1 MVAQTFIRN
10 TIIESV
16 HKGEM
21 RMLKTVA
28 LRIALLVFMIGICS
42 SAIAQ
47 SNYVTAIKC
56 GRLINPVDGSVTQNA
71 VIIVRGERIAQADA
85 GLRIPDGAKLIDL
98 SAYTVLPGLIDCHT
112 HIMLQPEDEK
122 GPPPVI
128 TKSQAFRTVQA
139 VAAAKR
145 DLEAGFTTMRDLDS
159 EGAGFA
165 DVAIRD
171 GINRGIIPGPR
182 LLVSTYALTITG
194 GHMNNSGLNPDIQ
207 IPEPATLTDSR
218 DAMIAEVRREVKYG
232 ADWIKLYATGTL
244 RHVDPVTLES
254 LSQVSLEEVK
264 AIVAEAARW
273 HRDVAAHAYGG
284 DGAKNAI
291 RGGVRSLEH
300 GMLMDDEAIKLL
312 VEHGTYWC
320 PTLSVYLPESPEED
334 TEMRRRIVQ
343 HHKEVF
349 QKAMRAGVKICFG
362 TDVGAFEHGSSAR
375 EFMKMVE
382 YGMKPIDAL
391 RSATTRAA
399 ELLRMEKQIG
409 SIETGK
415 LADII
420 AVEGNPLD
428 DIRSLTRVTF
438 VMKAGQVYKPRP

>member
-1 MVAQTFIRN
+1 
-10 TIIESV
+10 
-16 HKGEM
+16 
-21 RMLKTVA
+21 MLNARASKA
-28 LRIALLVFMIGICS
+28 LVLAWILLLS
-42 SAIAQ
+42 SFAFAQ
-47 SNYVTAIKC
+47 SSLLTAIRC

-71 VIIVRGERIAQADA
+71 VIIVRGDRIVQVGANL
-85 GLRIPDGAKLIDL
+85 GIPSGAKVIDL

-112 HIMLQPEDEK
+112 HIMLQPEDER
-122 GPPPVI
+122 GAPPVV
-128 TKSQAFRTVQA
+128 TKSQAFRTVQG

-182 LLVSTYALTITG
+182 LFVSTYALTITG
-194 GHMNNSGLNPDIQ
+194 GHMNNAGLNPDIQ

-218 DAMIAEVRREVKYG
+218 DAMIAEIRREVKYG

-244 RHVDPVTLES
+244 RHVDPVTLEP
-254 LSQVSLEEVK
+254 LSQVSLDEVK
-264 AIVAEAARW
+264 AVVAEAARW

-291 RGGVRSLEH
+291 RGGVRSIEH
-300 GMLMDDEAIKLL
+300 GMLMDDEALKLL
-312 VEHGTYWC
+312 VEHGTFWC
-320 PTLSVYLPESPEED
+320 PTLSVYLPESAEDD
-334 TEMRRRIVQ
+334 TEMRRRIVV

-349 QKAMRAGVKICFG
+349 QKAMRIGVKICFG
-362 TDVGAFEHGSSAR
+362 TDVGAFEHGTSAR
-375 EFMKMVE
+375 EFVKMVE
-382 YGMKPIDAL
+382 YGMKPIDAI

-399 ELLRMEKQIG
+399 ELLRMEKKIG
-409 SIETGK
+409 SIENGK

-420 AVEGNPLD
+420 AVEGNPVD
-428 DIRSLTRVTF
+428 DIKALTRVTF
-438 VMKAGQVYKPRP
+438 VMKAGHVYKSPLQP

>member
-1 MVAQTFIRN
+1 MNRNRVVSFVLLLLMLQAGSVA
-10 TIIESV
+10 
-16 HKGEM
+16 
-21 RMLKTVA
+21 
-28 LRIALLVFMIGICS
+28 
-42 SAIAQ
+42 AQ
-47 SNYVTAIKC
+47 SVQAIVIRC
-56 GRLINPVDGSVTQNA
+56 GQLVNPVDGSVTLNA
-71 VIIVRGERIAQADA
+71 IIIVRGERIEQVGTGLTIPA
-85 GLRIPDGAKLIDL
+85 GARVIDL
-98 SAYTVLPGLIDCHT
+98 SAYTVLPGLIDSHT
-112 HIMLQPEDEK
+112 HILLQPEDER
-122 GPPPVI
+122 GAPPVV
-128 TKSQAFRTVQA
+128 TKSQAFRTVQG

-194 GHMNNSGLNPDIQ
+194 GHMNNAGLNPDIP

-218 DAMIAEVRREVKYG
+218 DAMIAEIRREVKYG

-254 LSQVSLEEVK
+254 LSQVSLEDVK
-264 AIVAEAARW
+264 AVVAEAARW
-273 HRDVAAHAYGG
+273 RRDVAAHAYGG
-284 DGAKNAI
+284 EGAKNAI
-291 RGGVRSLEH
+291 RGGVRSIEH
-300 GMLMDDEAIKLL
+300 GMLMDDEALKLL

-320 PTLSVYLPESPEED
+320 PTLSVYLPESAED
-334 TEMRRRIVQ
+334 DTDLRRRIVA

-349 QKAMRAGVKICFG
+349 QKALKMGVKICFG
-362 TDVGAFEHGSSAR
+362 TDVGAFEHGTSAR
-375 EFMKMVE
+375 EFERMVD
-382 YGMKPIDAL
+382 YGMRPIDAI
-391 RSATTRAA
+391 RSATIRGA

-420 AVEGNPLD
+420 AVEGDPLK
-428 DIRSLTRVTF
+428 DIKALTTVKF
-438 VMKAGQVYKPRP
+438 VMKGGKVYK